1 MQRVNTFRGK
11 LIFLIFCEKNEL
23 YLIENNN
30 YALGL
35 FERDHQEIAHV
46 HLADLV

>member
-1 MQRVNTFRGK
+1 M
-11 LIFLIFCEKNEL
+11 LILFEKKKETYEFDFLET
-23 YLIENNN
+23 NN

-35 FERDHQEIAHV
+35 FERDHQEVAQV